1 MKWSKYNYMF
11 QSGDKYFLYN
21 SLSNSL
27 AELENHEFYML
38 KSKND
43 SISDLNSSNSEL
55 FNSLRQ
61 MKAIV
66 ENDNDEINKIKYI
79 NSLRRV
85 DNRRLILTINPT
97 LACNFK
103 CSYCFEKQHPSIF
116 MSDSIEEKII
126 NFYQKK

>member
-66 ENDNDEINKIKYI
+66 ENDKDEINKMRK
-79 NSLRRV
+79 
-85 DNRRLILTINPT
+85 
-97 LACNFK
+97 A
-103 CSYCFEKQHPSIF
+103 SIRWR
-116 MSDSIEEKII
+116 
-126 NFYQKK
+126 